1 MNETTPLNP
10 DAARSAY
17 DIGDLEASKTFH
29 DGRSGGQAIE
39 EHSSGGDFIKA
50 IVFGGL
56 DGILTSFAIVAGAA
70 GGGMTPQVVLVLG
83 FSNIF
88 ADALSMGVG
97 EFLSSKA
104 HNEWVLSE
112 RAREKWELDNYP
124 EGEIQEMIDIYVD
137 RGMSKE
143 DATIVITKMSK
154 YSEFFVDVMMAEE
167 LQLQVPEDDHKCESM
182 KEGLVMFLSFA
193 AFGSLPIMGY
203 VIIPIFFP
211 EWGEE
216 TLFSTACA
224 VTGIVLF
231 MMGCVKSMF
240 STTNWFVSGMETF
253 MLGGACATLAY
264 VIGQYVEEK
273 TGAKVR
279 NCKERR
285 DELATC

>member
-1 MNETTPLNP
+1 
-10 DAARSAY
+10 
-17 DIGDLEASKTFH
+17 
-29 DGRSGGQAIE
+29 
-39 EHSSGGDFIKA
+39 
-50 IVFGGL
+50 
-56 DGILTSFAIVAGAA
+56 
-70 GGGMTPQVVLVLG
+70 
-83 FSNIF
+83 
-88 ADALSMGVG
+88 MGVG

-216 TLFSTACA
+216 VSPSTSYCILNTFIQSNTARFSRRSFAHPPQTLFSTACA